1 MALRLKYK
9 NNQFSCKELLEKD
22 FCDSSLQKFTSFSHI
37 NLKVKNGLAADIIK
51 DVFGLKEP
59 HTTYNQNQITLQS
72 EILRLLTMVS
82 YQLSRCLIWELVPQS
97 VRKRINSKLRSN
109 PGNQIIVHIGSAK
122 LIKHN

>member
-9 NNQFSCKELLEKD
+9 NNQSSCKELLEKD

-59 HTTYNQNQITLQS
+59 HTTYNQNQITL
-72 EILRLLTMVS
+72 
-82 YQLSRCLIWELVPQS
+82 
-97 VRKRINSKLRSN
+97 
-109 PGNQIIVHIGSAK
+109 
-122 LIKHN
+122 